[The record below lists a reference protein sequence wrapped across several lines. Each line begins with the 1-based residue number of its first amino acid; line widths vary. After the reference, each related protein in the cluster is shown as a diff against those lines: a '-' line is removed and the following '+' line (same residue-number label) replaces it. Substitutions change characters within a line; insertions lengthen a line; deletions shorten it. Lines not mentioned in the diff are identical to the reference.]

1 MTHYQ
6 LTLSNVTF
14 SFRPAVVLLS
24 GAALVTA
31 VVILFAYVSALHTA
45 VERGHALRELQ
56 RTGTVAD
63 RQASPP
69 RKLAALTP

>member
-45 VERGHALRELQ
+45 VERGQALREIQ
-56 RTGTVAD
+56 RTGTTAD
-63 RQASPP
+63 SRAVPS
-69 RKLAALTP
+69 RKLIALAP